1 MNNLT
6 LDATTGD
13 NTTDKNTG
21 GGSISTGSTNT
32 NATVTN
38 IANNTAIGG
47 GGTIWMVLVNNMG
60 TWTGQLFDT
69 SNNSGAYSPFFT
81 FTVSPDGSL
90 AATNQNTGADSN
102 NEAAS
107 SVDSETDITI
117 TNTATLT
124 NNVTID
130 ANTGGNSASKN
141 TGDGAIKTGDVAVA
155 ANIMNVLNN
164 IFLGGRFALT
174 IVNIFGSFTGNIING
189 EAVGAITVDSTE
201 SIAISP
207 NQTNS
212 SAAPAILY
220 YSSNLNLGSNNPN
233 TDEDSEA
240 ALVLGT
246 NRSDPLPTA
255 RFAADRGLLDDFK
268 LIYLIFPAIFGVLFS
283 LSRRALFKEVR
294 R

>member
-1 MNNLT
+1 M
-6 LDATTGD
+6 
-13 NTTDKNTG
+13 
-21 GGSISTGSTNT
+21 
-32 NATVTN
+32 
-38 IANNTAIGG
+38 
-47 GGTIWMVLVNNMG
+47 
-60 TWTGQLFDT
+60 
-69 SNNSGAYSPFFT
+69 YSPFFT
-81 FTVSPDGSL
+81 FTVGPDGSL

-107 SVDSETDITI
+107 SVDNETDITI

-141 TGDGAIKTGDVAVA
+141 TGNGAIKTGDVAVA

-189 EAVGAITVDSTE
+189 GAVGAITVDPNE

-207 NQTNS
+207 NKVNS
-212 SAAPAILY
+212 SN
-220 YSSNLNLGSNNPN
+220 YSQAYPIGSFALGQGSSAKGNSENEKNN
-233 TDEDSEA
+233 DL

-246 NRSDPLPTA
+246 NQSDSSPVA
-255 RFAADRGLLDDFK
+255 RFTADRGLLDDFN
-268 LIYLIFPAIFGVLFS
+268 LIYLVFPVIFGVVFS